1 MPITFKGIGD
11 NYGRLHAQFARTGGG
26 EGCCIP
32 VLPVFIQ
39 SKGKSRK
46 WVHHIAI
53 FRMEL
58 FLLGGIKAE
67 SELESES
74 IFLSRSRSRS
84 WSHLKSVDSAALCR
98 ALSESVGLR

>member
-1 MPITFKGIGD
+1 M
-11 NYGRLHAQFARTGGG
+11 
-26 EGCCIP
+26 
-32 VLPVFIQ
+32 LPVFIQ

-46 WVHHIAI
+46 WVHDIAI

-58 FLLGGIKAE
+58 FLLGGVKAE

-74 IFLSRSRSRS
+74 IFLSRSRS
-84 WSHLKSVDSAALCR
+84 WSRLKSVDSAALCR

>member
-1 MPITFKGIGD
+1 M
-11 NYGRLHAQFARTGGG
+11 RSLRERGGG
-26 EGCCIP
+26 GCCIP

-39 SKGKSRK
+39 SKGKSRI
-46 WVHHIAI
+46 WVHDLAI

-58 FLLGGIKAE
+58 FLLGGVKAE

-84 WSHLKSVDSAALCR
+84 WSRLKSVDSAALCR